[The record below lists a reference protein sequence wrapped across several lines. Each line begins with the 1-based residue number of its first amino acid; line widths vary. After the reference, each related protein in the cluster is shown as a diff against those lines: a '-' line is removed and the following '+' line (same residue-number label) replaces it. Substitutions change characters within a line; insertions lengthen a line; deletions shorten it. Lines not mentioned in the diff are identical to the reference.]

1 MLARVITSAN
11 LGVGDDQ
18 SAVIQH
24 FDRYPS
30 VQRITT
36 HRMRAF
42 LVLVGGDGAVL
53 VIDDTACGPVECKS
67 SLPISAVVLVGTN
80 RPGSKRHY
88 FCPTLQNPDQP
99 ESHPQNDA
107 RQSMPLVEPVA
118 QYPAREPKTG
128 HVLPGGIV
136 RL

>member
-1 MLARVITSAN
+1 MLERVITSAN

-18 SAVIQH
+18 SAVIQN
-24 FDRYPS
+24 FGRYPS

-42 LVLVGGDGAVL
+42 LVLVRGDDAVL

-80 RPGSKRHY
+80 
-88 FCPTLQNPDQP
+88 
-99 ESHPQNDA
+99 
-107 RQSMPLVEPVA
+107 
-118 QYPAREPKTG
+118 
-128 HVLPGGIV
+128 PGGGVIEGEPDGIEYSAWSACNCRSSPSYGYV
-136 RL
+136 LSSQGHRVHDVGE